1 MITYMFPG
9 QGSQFKGMGEDLFAQ
24 FPDEV
29 ALAQDILGYPIY
41 DLCISDPEQLL
52 NNTAYTQPA
61 LFVVE
66 ALSYQSKYSQAKP
79 DYCIGHSLGE
89 YAALYVAGA
98 FDFATGLKMVQKRG
112 ELMALATGGGMLAVV
127 GLPVD
132 RIKELLE
139 QNGIDTVDF
148 ANYNSDKQTVLSGL
162 AIDIGRANEVL
173 AKEAMMCVP
182 LNVSG
187 AFHSR
192 YMKPAAK
199 EFAEYIAQFQM
210 SPLQCHVIAN
220 VSGLPYT
227 NEIIH
232 ENLVKQIY
240 NPVHWSD
247 IIKYIKGKGDSEFI
261 EVGPGNVLTRLMSQ
275 N

>member
-112 ELMALATGGGMLAVV
+112 ELMALTTGGGMLAVV

-148 ANYNSDKQTVLSGL
+148 ANYNSNKQTVLSGL

-187 AFHSR
+187 AFHSH
-192 YMKPAAK
+192 YMEPAAK

-210 SPLQCHVIAN
+210 SPLQCQVIAN

-247 IIKYIKGKGDSEFI
+247 IIKYIKGKGESEFI